1 MRAARRSGDQSADDR
16 WDRSDRSHR
25 SQPVI
30 AAGLTTGLAA
40 SLGAVALVTGGGVGA
55 DDSVA
60 ELRGV
65 PAVHLLAHGRVLVL
79 RPHRLQ
85 VAVDGRIRREIP
97 VAQPL
102 DLARLPDVVHDPA
115 FASSPGP
122 GVVRLGA
129 VLVQRPDTTVE
140 AGDDGASLR
149 VELADTGG
157 AGPGRITGT
166 RASLR
171 LRHAS
176 VVAAGLLPVSGIA
189 AGLRYLHQSEITLHD
204 VTLDGLGG
212 IGRTRVPA
220 LRTDGGGRV
229 SLQSV
234 RVRGQGRG
242 VAIEDAVGAE
252 IAGLVADGLGG
263 DALVVSG
270 GSGVR
275 INNVRAEGL
284 TAAGVRLHETIG
296 AGLTDVR
303 VRTSGIALGVEGGD
317 GVVVRGGAL
326 EGGKAAVRAVDGHA
340 VVLDGVTTTGPIRGA
355 TVAGSPASDG
365 ATVAGRWRPIEGAG
379 VVTLLVV
386 AGAAILE
393 AARRRR
399 SLPSG

>member
-1 MRAARRSGDQSADDR
+1 
-16 WDRSDRSHR
+16 
-25 SQPVI
+25 
-30 AAGLTTGLAA
+30 
-40 SLGAVALVTGGGVGA
+40 
-55 DDSVA
+55 
-60 ELRGV
+60 
-65 PAVHLLAHGRVLVL
+65 VHLLAHGRVLVL

-129 VLVQRPDTTVE
+129 VLVQRPDTTLE
-140 AGDDGASLR
+140 AGDGGGRLR
-149 VELADTGG
+149 LELADTGG

-166 RASLR
+166 RAALR
-171 LRHAS
+171 LRSVTVTAS
-176 VVAAGLLPVSGIA
+176 RVAPMAAVA
-189 AGLRYLHQSEITLHD
+189 AGLRYLHQSDLELDD

-212 IGRTRVPA
+212 IGRTGVPA

-229 SLQSV
+229 RLQAV
-234 RVRGQGRG
+234 RVVGRGRG
-242 VAIEDAVGAE
+242 VTIEDAVGAR
-252 IAGLVADGLGG
+252 ISDFTANGLGG

-270 GSGVR
+270 GAGTRISGVR
-275 INNVRAEGL
+275 ADGL
-284 TAAGVRLHETIG
+284 AAAGVRLHDTLG
-296 AGLTDVR
+296 AGLADVR

-326 EGGKAAVRAVDGHA
+326 EGGRAAVRAVDGQA

-355 TVAGSPASDG
+355 TVTGPGAAGSGLPGSG
-365 ATVAGRWRPIEGAG
+365 SPSRWRPVEGAG
-379 VVTLLVV
+379 VVTLLVL
-386 AGAAILE
+386 AGAVVLE
-393 AARRRR
+393 AARSRRRR

>member
-1 MRAARRSGDQSADDR
+1 
-16 WDRSDRSHR
+16 
-25 SQPVI
+25 VI

-40 SLGAVALVTGGGVGA
+40 SLGAVALVTGGGVGT

-115 FASSPGP
+115 FASSPGS

-212 IGRTRVPA
+212 IGRTGVPA

-252 IAGLVADGLGG
+252 ITGFVANGLGG

-284 TAAGVRLHETIG
+284 TAAGVRLHETLG

-317 GVVVRGGAL
+317 GLVVHGGAL

-340 VVLDGVTTTGPIRGA
+340 VVLDGVSTTGPIRGA
-355 TVAGSPASDG
+355 TVPGSPGSDALTAG
-365 ATVAGRWRPIEGAG
+365 GRWRPVEGAG
-379 VVTLLVV
+379 IVTLLVV

-393 AARRRR
+393 AARSRRRR

>member
-1 MRAARRSGDQSADDR
+1 
-16 WDRSDRSHR
+16 
-25 SQPVI
+25 VI
-30 AAGLTTGLAA
+30 ATDLTTALAA
-40 SLGAVALVTGGGVGA
+40 GLGAVALVTGGGGSG
-55 DDSVA
+55 DSIA
-60 ELRGV
+60 GLPGV

-85 VAVDGRIRREIP
+85 VAVNGRIRREIP

-115 FASSPGP
+115 FASSPAP

-171 LRHAS
+171 LHHAS
-176 VVAAGLLPVSGIA
+176 LVSSGLSPVSGIA
-189 AGLRYLHQSEITLHD
+189 AGLRYLHQSDIALDD
-204 VTLDGLGG
+204 VALDGLGG
-212 IGRTRVPA
+212 TGRTGVPA

-242 VAIEDAVGAE
+242 VVIEDVVGAE
-252 IAGLVADGLGG
+252 IARLVASGLRG

-270 GSGVR
+270 GSAVR
-275 INNVRAEGL
+275 ITGVRAEGL
-284 TAAGVRLHETIG
+284 SATGVRLHETLG

-317 GVVVRGGAL
+317 GVVVHGGAL

-340 VVLDGVTTTGPIRGA
+340 VVLDGVATTGLIRGA
-355 TVAGSPASDG
+355 TVPGGSALDAATAG
-365 ATVAGRWRPIEGAG
+365 GRWRPIEGAG
-379 VVTLLVV
+379 LVTLLVI

-393 AARRRR
+393 AARSRRRR

>member
-1 MRAARRSGDQSADDR
+1 MPCARGRPTPGARRSGER
-16 WDRSDRSHR
+16 
-25 SQPVI
+25 PVI
-30 AAGLTTGLAA
+30 AAALAA
-40 SLGAVALVTGGGVGA
+40 GVAAGLGAATLATGGGSGA
-55 DDSVA
+55 SVA
-60 ELRGV
+60 ELPGV

-140 AGDDGASLR
+140 AGDGGGRLR
-149 VELADTGG
+149 LELADTGG

-166 RASLR
+166 RAALR
-171 LRHAS
+171 LRSVTVTAS
-176 VVAAGLLPVSGIA
+176 GVAPIAAVA
-189 AGLRYLHQSEITLHD
+189 AGLRYLHQSDLELDD

-212 IGRTRVPA
+212 IGRTGVPA

-229 SLQSV
+229 RLQAV
-234 RVRGQGRG
+234 RVVGRGRG
-242 VAIEDAVGAE
+242 VTIEDAVGAR
-252 IAGLVADGLGG
+252 ISDFTANGLGG

-270 GSGVR
+270 GAGTRISGVR
-275 INNVRAEGL
+275 ADGL
-284 TAAGVRLHETIG
+284 GAAGVRLHDTLG
-296 AGLTDVR
+296 AGLADVR

-326 EGGKAAVRAVDGHA
+326 EGGRAAVRAVDGQA

-355 TVAGSPASDG
+355 TVTGPGAAGSGVPGSG
-365 ATVAGRWRPIEGAG
+365 SPSRWRPVEGAG
-379 VVTLLVV
+379 VVTLLVL
-386 AGAAILE
+386 AGAVVLE
-393 AARRRR
+393 AARSRRRR

>member
-1 MRAARRSGDQSADDR
+1 
-16 WDRSDRSHR
+16 
-25 SQPVI
+25 VI

-40 SLGAVALVTGGGVGA
+40 SLGAVALVTGGGVGI

-115 FASSPGP
+115 FASSPGS

-149 VELADTGG
+149 VELSDTGG

-212 IGRTRVPA
+212 IGRTGVPA

-242 VAIEDAVGAE
+242 VAIEDAVGAK
-252 IAGLVADGLGG
+252 ITGFVANGLGG

-284 TAAGVRLHETIG
+284 TAAGVRLHETLG

-317 GVVVRGGAL
+317 GLVVHGGAL

-340 VVLDGVTTTGPIRGA
+340 VVLDGVSTTGPIRGA
-355 TVAGSPASDG
+355 TVPGSPGSDALTAG
-365 ATVAGRWRPIEGAG
+365 GRWRPVEGAG
-379 VVTLLVV
+379 IVTLLVV

-393 AARRRR
+393 AARSRRRR